1 MFLNKKDKK
10 TGQKL
15 FTFPSSNIELAQM
28 ILGQSHVIPTGKMQS
43 LYKVRI
49 STAFPY
55 KIYRSVR
62 NNALFHQVILYL
74 LKMTLGQDNEIS

>member
-1 MFLNKKDKK
+1 
-10 TGQKL
+10 
-15 FTFPSSNIELAQM
+15 M

-55 KIYRSVR
+55 KIYTSVS
-62 NNALFHQVILYL
+62 NNALFHQVTLYL
-74 LKMTLGQDNEIS
+74 LKMTVGQDNEIS